1 MDLVVHGNTT
11 VMMDEDGTDPYAIP
25 KERGIFKDISSGSSI
40 TTADIVER
48 IINHRFV
55 HLLHLGALVIQNIN
69 FGGFLL

>member
-25 KERGIFKDISSGSSI
+25 KERGIFKDISSGSLI

-55 HLLHLGALVIQNIN
+55 DLLHLGALVIQYIN
-69 FGGFLL
+69 FGRFLL